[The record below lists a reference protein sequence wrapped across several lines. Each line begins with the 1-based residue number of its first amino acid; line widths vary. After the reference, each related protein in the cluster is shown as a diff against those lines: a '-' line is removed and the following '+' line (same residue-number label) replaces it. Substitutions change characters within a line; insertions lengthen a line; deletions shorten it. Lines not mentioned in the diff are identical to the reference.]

1 MSLPE
6 HTRSHTILD
15 SRRKNHPDQHGVLHV
30 THGVETASHPPLE
43 GMTETMPDV
52 QSHADHRKVPINKVG
67 VKEIRHPIT
76 LARQDGG
83 VCQTV
88 ADINMFVSLPSDRK
102 GTHMS
107 RFLEV
112 LNEYN
117 DGIRPERLMELCR
130 ALRSRLDAEVAH
142 VEMDF
147 TYFITKTA
155 PVTGLKGLMD
165 YKTRF
170 ICESSS
176 EREDLVMSVAAAA
189 TSLCPCSKEIS
200 ARGAHNQ
207 RCLITADVR
216 FDGML
221 WIEELAEFLE
231 ESASCRVYPV
241 LKRPDEKWVTEE
253 AFDNPKFVED
263 IVRDL
268 AVLLDG
274 EERINW
280 FHIRSENFESIHS
293 HNAYAEIT
301 RDCSS

>member
-1 MSLPE
+1 
-6 HTRSHTILD
+6 
-15 SRRKNHPDQHGVLHV
+15 
-30 THGVETASHPPLE
+30 
-43 GMTETMPDV
+43 MPDV
-52 QSHADHRKVPINKVG
+52 QSHADDRMVPINKVG

-117 DGIRPERLMELCR
+117 DGIRPERLIELCR
-130 ALRSRLDAEVAH
+130 VLRSRLDAEVAH

-221 WIEELAEFLE
+221 WIEELAELIE

-274 EERINW
+274 EERIKW